1 MKCKTGLAALIVFAC
16 CVFSA
21 ATVSA
26 QVAGF
31 KISTPVVSNPTAAGA
46 DADFDV
52 IAYGNTTSPLPALR
66 AGTPLANSSTNIFTQ
81 SYSFGNGSRPYQVR
95 LAVNSAW
102 NTSAVPALSFGD
114 GSTQQTMALALE
126 TTGTFA
132 PPKPGGEA
140 SGIGAINTFRGSF
153 SHTYPNGNFTLKAR
167 LTPVGTYGS
176 PNPGVGAD
184 QTLTQG
190 QAYVGTLINTFTY
203 QVTVS
208 ALSPPGTSTYYYQ
221 NTSSTTNTY
230 TDTVVEAKA
239 TEMVAINAAPPTLTV
254 DGGLCPGSLDITI
267 SNGTPGARVTFW
279 AAFDPGATSVGLG
292 PCAATIVDLDTA
304 EPRRSAFF
312 DGMGEFSFSRFFT
325 PAQCSIMMQAVNHGN
340 CAKSSVELPPIGPPP
355 PPPPPPPTVVKPSV
369 ASTSGGVG
377 PSVERN

>member
-1 MKCKTGLAALIVFAC
+1 MKSKTGLAALIVFTC
-16 CVFSA
+16 CILFAGAVA
-21 ATVSA
+21 A

-31 KISTPVVSNPTAAGA
+31 KISTPVVSNQTPFGA

-52 IAYGNTTSPLPALR
+52 IAYGNTSSPLPALR
-66 AGTPLANSSTNIFTQ
+66 AGTPLANSSSNIFTN
-81 SYSFGNGSRPYQVR
+81 SYSFGNGLRPYQVR

-102 NTSAVPALSFGD
+102 NTSAPPALSFGD

-132 PPKPGGEA
+132 DSKPALEA
-140 SGIGAINTFRGSF
+140 SSLGLGNTFRGSF

-167 LTPVGTYGS
+167 LTPVGSYGS
-176 PNPGVGAD
+176 PTPGVGAY

-208 ALSPPGTSTYYYQ
+208 ALSPPGTGTYSYQ
-221 NTSSTTNTY
+221 TTNVTTNTF
-230 TDTVVEAKA
+230 TNTVVEAKA
-239 TEMVAINAAPPTLTV
+239 SEMVAINASPPTLTV
-254 DGGLCPGSLDITI
+254 DGGLCPGSLNVTI

-279 AAFDPGATSVGLG
+279 AANNPGATAIGMG
-292 PCAATIVDLDTA
+292 PCAKTIVDLDTA

-312 DGMGEFSFSRFFT
+312 DGMGEYSFSRFFT
-325 PAQCSIMMQAVNHGN
+325 PTQCNIMMQAVNHGN
-340 CAKSSVELPPIGPPP
+340 CAKSSVELPPMS
-355 PPPPPPPTVVKPSV
+355 PPPPTVGKPSV
-369 ASTSGGVG
+369 AGASGVRGTG
-377 PSVERN
+377 AKGN